1 LPLNVTRY
9 TRALRKLAEGS
20 VKVVIRYLSMAGA
33 LLLVS
38 ALVGCGTAS
47 TPVATKPRIA
57 FVSPAIVHTKGLIP
71 ARYKCD
77 ENKIWLPLSW
87 GALPANTKE
96 IVIYVARF
104 GQPKI
109 APGSAPTAALLAQ
122 QLIVGLKPTLHNLR
136 VGRLPHGA
144 LIGSY
149 EEGLKR
155 ESICPKQGAG
165 QGILFGLYALPS
177 SQDLSKGS
185 QSANLLAKLRSEA
198 VAVGTFTANFGRA

>member
-1 LPLNVTRY
+1 VVT
-9 TRALRKLAEGS
+9 
-20 VKVVIRYLSMAGA
+20 RYLSMTSA

-38 ALVGCGTAS
+38 VLVGCGS
-47 TPVATKPRIA
+47 TSAPVATKQRIA
-57 FVSPAIVHTKGLIP
+57 FVSPAIIHTKGLIP
-71 ARYKCD
+71 TRYRCD
-77 ENKIWLPLSW
+77 ENKIWLPLRW

-104 GQPKI
+104 GPPRI

-122 QLIVGLKPTLHNLR
+122 QLIVGLKPTIHKLS
-136 VGRLPHGA
+136 VGKLPHGA

-149 EEGLKR
+149 EEGIKR
-155 ESICPKQGAG
+155 ESICPKRGSG

-177 SQDLSKGS
+177 SQNLSKGS
-185 QSANLLAKLRSEA
+185 QSANLLGKLRSEA